1 MSQGKADKVLVVDDS
16 GTARMIIIQCM
27 QIAGLRESQFFEAK
41 NGMEAL
47 KIVAKENPD
56 LIVTDINMPVMDGR
70 QFLGALQH
78 DGVSLVPT
86 IVISSL
92 HNDIVVAELKS
103 LGAAHVLRKPVNPA
117 SILEALTAIQVV

>member
-1 MSQGKADKVLVVDDS
+1 MSGSKVDKVLVVDDS

-27 QIAGLRESQFFEAK
+27 QIAGLRDSQFFEAK

-47 KIVAKENPD
+47 KIVAKEDPD

-70 QFLGALQH
+70 QFLISLQH
-78 DGVSLVPT
+78 NGVPLVQT

-92 HNDIVVAELKS
+92 HNDIVVAELKE
-103 LGAAHVLRKPVNPA
+103 LGAAYVLRKPVNPA
-117 SILEALTAIQVV
+117 AILEALTAVNII